1 LLCYN
6 DDTND
11 KLVPNLE
18 GMDVYDGTRMYLQ
31 IVEMDL
37 GKATELESSL
47 LGIRIELLS
56 EGSASVMDPLS
67 NAARK
72 APPLDAIIVKQEAG

>member
-1 LLCYN
+1 
-6 DDTND
+6 
-11 KLVPNLE
+11 
-18 GMDVYDGTRMYLQ
+18 MDVYDGTRMYLQ